1 MWATAECP
9 RAADWGGREHREFV
23 LKLCFLGQRGLSMA
37 AAVGSSEPAQAVA
50 ASLAQILEIFAVL
63 T

>member
-1 MWATAECP
+1 
-9 RAADWGGREHREFV
+9 
-23 LKLCFLGQRGLSMA
+23 MA

-50 ASLAQILEIFAVL
+50 AGLAQILEIFAVL